1 MKQYTGFDGQSV
13 LIWGYGREGRS
24 MERFLATYCHPREV
38 AVFEGKREDIDES
51 KYDVILKSPGIV
63 MDDDDPKYS
72 SMTEVFL
79 REFRDRVIGVTG
91 TKGKSTTSAM
101 LAHVLGQCLSQ
112 KVILLGNIGKPCLDY
127 YGEIDEDTVVVFE
140 LSCHQL
146 AHLHTSPHVAV
157 FLNLFEEHLD
167 YYRTVERYFAA
178 KRNITAYQSENDRF
192 FVGTQV
198 PSIETKAAT
207 TAIEFATAPDY
218 HLQVLGEHN
227 NYNAEFVFRIAT
239 EVYGVSAEA
248 AKATLRTFTG
258 LPHRLQRLG
267 EKDGVTYYDDSI
279 STIPNATIEALLSI
293 PNAYSVIIGGMDRGI
308 NYDALIEFIKKNPQF
323 CYILAYES
331 GRRIYEQVSDC
342 KSCVYVDDLATAV
355 ETAKRQTPAG
365 RACVLSPAAAS
376 YGYFKDFEERG
387 EKFREMVGL

>member
-146 AHLHTSPHVAV
+146 AHLHTSPRVAV

-198 PSIETKAAT
+198 PPIETKAAT

-227 NYNAEFVFRIAT
+227 NYTAEFVFRIAT

-248 AKATLRTFTG
+248 AKAALRTFTG

-323 CYILAYES
+323 YYILAYES

-342 KSCVYVDDLATAV
+342 KSCVYVDDLAAAV